1 MRPGAVA
8 GAAVLVALCAASYL
22 LHDLPDFGRASSF
35 EVLSGAAFGV
45 ILQRSRFCFAS
56 AFRDLFLLGSTRAAL
71 GVLAAL
77 AVGSLGYLVVLGAQ
91 LPDPRAGYPHPTA
104 HITPAG
110 PHLLLGGASFGLGM
124 VLAGGCISGHLYRLG
139 EGSLFSLTALLGALA
154 GFGVGFLSWN
164 FLWVKTIATAPLLWL
179 PAWMGY
185 AGAALLQFAVLSAL
199 AALLLRFAQAP
210 PASPAVASSGL
221 RDALRSVFQRGWP
234 HWIGGAAI
242 GVLATFTF
250 LRTEPLGVTAEI
262 GRLSRRAGSA
272 LGVLPD
278 RLEGLEGL
286 KGCRA
291 VLSDAWV
298 TDAGLFAAALVAGS
312 LAAALLAGEF
322 RLRAG
327 KPRTHFLAFGGGI
340 LLGFG
345 AMISLGCTV
354 GTLLSGIMAFS
365 LSGWLFAAGLA
376 GGAWAGSRVLRRL
389 A

>member
-1 MRPGAVA
+1 VRPGVVA
-8 GAAVLVALCAASYL
+8 GLAVLLALGAASFL
-22 LHDLPDFGRASSF
+22 LHDLPGFGRASSF
-35 EVLSGAAFGV
+35 EVLSGAAFGA

-56 AFRDLFLLGSTRAAL
+56 AFRDLYLLRSPRVAL

-104 HITPAG
+104 HIAPVG
-110 PHLLLGGASFGLGM
+110 WHLLLGGASFGLGM

-139 EGSLFSLTALLGALA
+139 EGSLLSLSALGGVLA
-154 GFGVGFLSWN
+154 GFGGGFLAWN
-164 FLWVKTIATAPLLWL
+164 FLWVKTISTAPLLWL
-179 PAWMGY
+179 PAGMGY
-185 AGAALLQFAVLSAL
+185 GGAALVQFAAL
-199 AALLLRFAQAP
+199 AVLFALLLRLQGAPAP
-210 PASPAVASSGL
+210 PPGASL
-221 RDALRSVFQRGWP
+221 DFREALRRVFRRGWP

-242 GVLATFTF
+242 GLLATFTF

-262 GRLSRRAGSA
+262 GRLARRGGSA
-272 LGVLPD
+272 VGVLPA

-291 VLSDAWV
+291 VLSDQWI
-298 TDAGLFAAALVAGS
+298 TDSGVFISALVAGS

-322 RLRAG
+322 RPRPG
-327 KPRTHFLAFGGGI
+327 KPRSHLLAFGGGI

-365 LSGWLFAAGLA
+365 LSGWVFAAGLA
-376 GGAWAGSRVLRRL
+376 GGAWAGSQALRRL